1 MSIFEKRI
9 NVMPYEYPEAL
20 DFREAIRHS
29 RWDIEE
35 FKEKIK
41 SDAFEFNHKLSSQ
54 EREVVKRTLLAISQI
69 EVSVKAFWA
78 KLGDHINK
86 PEFQFVGVTF
96 AENEVTHALAYKK
109 LLETLGFYNEFE
121 ALLTNPV
128 IKGRIDYLTKYLKN
142 SGENAKQVYTLN
154 LSLFSMFIENV
165 SLFSQF
171 AIIKS
176 FTKHKNLLKEVD
188 TIIEATMKEELIHA
202 QFGIYIINIIKKE
215 YPEWFDDDFYA
226 KIYRASKKALD
237 AEIKILDWIFEQG
250 EIDSITLESITE
262 FLKNRFNDSITSIG
276 GKPVFEVDDTKL
288 KPLYWMVE
296 AIYGYVRNDFFHT
309 QSTNYTKSNKSVTA
323 NDLF

>member
-1 MSIFEKRI
+1 MIFDRRI

-41 SDAFEFNHKLSSQ
+41 SDAFEFNHKLTDT

-69 EVSVKAFWA
+69 EVSVKRFWG
-78 KLGDHINK
+78 KLGDHIDK
-86 PEFQFVGVTF
+86 PEFQFVGATF
-96 AENEVTHALAYKK
+96 AENEVVHALAYKK
-109 LLETLGFYNEFE
+109 LLEVLGFMNEFE

-128 IKGRIDYLTKYLKN
+128 IMGRVDYLTKYLKN
-142 SGENAKQVYTLN
+142 SGNNAEQVYTLN

-171 AIIKS
+171 AIVKS

-202 QFGIYIINIIKKE
+202 QFGIYLINLIKKE
-215 YPEWFDDDFYA
+215 YPEWFDDEFYS
-226 KIYRASKKALD
+226 KMYRASKKAYE
-237 AEIKILDWIFEQG
+237 AEKKILEWIFETG
-250 EIDSITLESITE
+250 EIDSITLESLDE
-262 FLKNRFNDSITSIG
+262 FIKNRFNDSLTGIG
-276 GKPVFEVDDTKL
+276 GKALFEVDEVKL

-296 AIYGYVRNDFFHT
+296 AIYGYVRNDFFAT

-323 NDLF
+323 FDLF